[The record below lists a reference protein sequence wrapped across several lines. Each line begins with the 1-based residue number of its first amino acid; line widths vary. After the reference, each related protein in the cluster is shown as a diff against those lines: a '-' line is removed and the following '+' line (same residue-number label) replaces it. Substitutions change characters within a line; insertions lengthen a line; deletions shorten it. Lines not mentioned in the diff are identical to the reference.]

1 MLQRQREERG
11 PFMVVFNLPEEQ
23 RIMPERQ
30 RIKDMEDITYLV
42 SYIDETAADEEGLR
56 LSENIIDV
64 IRLGRKT
71 DGKHRP
77 LRVQFRGQLYCD
89 AAVKR
94 GFRVR
99 YIAGDEVLKKVVMC
113 KDLCR
118 EDREAA
124 KVKYMEKKQNREAA
138 RGDGGSAA
146 AATGSQVP
154 PQEPNR

>member
-1 MLQRQREERG
+1 
-11 PFMVVFNLPEEQ
+11 MVVFNLPEEQ

-71 DGKHRP
+71 EGKHRP
-77 LRVQFRGQLYCD
+77 LRVKFRGQLYCD
-89 AAVKR
+89 TAVKR

-99 YIAGDEVLKKVVMC
+99 YIAGDEVLK
-113 KDLCR
+113 
-118 EDREAA
+118 
-124 KVKYMEKKQNREAA
+124 
-138 RGDGGSAA
+138 
-146 AATGSQVP
+146 
-154 PQEPNR
+154 